1 MFKQAIVATIFV
13 LMVASMVAVS
23 AETGYVE
30 QIGRSGDVILYR
42 LVETNKAV
50 SDTETTIG
58 YVRARGS
65 YHLPEIIDAYTHS
78 GFHRPAYTFVYS
90 YKDYT
95 GKQIPFVIN

>member
-1 MFKQAIVATIFV
+1 MFKKTIVATIFL

-30 QIGRSGDVILYR
+30 QIGRNGDVILYR

-50 SDTETTIG
+50 GNAETTIG

-65 YHLPEIIDAYTHS
+65 YHLPEVIDVYTHS

-90 YKDYT
+90 YKEYT
-95 GKQIPFVIN
+95 CQKIPFVIN